1 MMDDIQIENLIK
13 NFHQEA
19 NNNDDVDLI
28 EKFYDLI
35 ISSEE
40 NSDQLN
46 GISFNLWALFLEK
59 LFVNEKQM
67 SYFVPV
73 VWAQEIFHLF
83 DQNHDGLL
91 DYTEF
96 ELAWNNW
103 ISRCLKPKSA
113 LVIVDVQ
120 NDFISGSLA
129 IDKCPAGHNGH
140 DVIPVINQLIQL
152 PFDLIVFTLDWH
164 PENHISFYQNL
175 NSRKWIKAQDEIKTA
190 ESKTQEG
197 KVENVKVY
205 DKVIFKSK
213 FKFFTLTFL
222 IKNFFKMKMHL

>member
-1 MMDDIQIENLIK
+1 MLDDIQIENLIK

-46 GISFNLWALFLEK
+46 GISFNLWVLFLEK

-129 IDKCPAGHNGH
+129 VDNGH
-140 DVIPVINQLIQL
+140 DVIHVINQLIQL

-164 PENHISFYQNL
+164 PENHISFYENL
-175 NSRKWIKAQDEIKTA
+175 NSRKWIKAQDEIKT
-190 ESKTQEG
+190 QEG
-197 KVENVKVY
+197 QVENVKVY

-213 FKFFTLTFL
+213 FKFFILTFL
-222 IKNFFKMKMHL
+222 IKNFLR